1 MSNSDPNTD
10 SAPNLPVTV
19 VESQFVVRTK
29 LRVPRSV
36 RAPVARERLLARLGQ
51 TLSPFT
57 LVSAPPGFGK
67 TTLVTHL
74 SAAWRDAIAWFQIDR
89 LDSDPRRFVSH
100 PEALRVREDRVSHT
114 FYWADGHACRSCLR
128 TVRTLVGELVVNA
141 GRGQGA
147 WSGGRPT
154 TIARRYATRL

>member
-10 SAPNLPVTV
+10 STRNLPVTV

-29 LRVPRSV
+29 LRIPRSV
-36 RAPVARERLLARLGQ
+36 QAPVARERLLAWLGQ

-67 TTLVTHL
+67 TTLVTQL
-74 SAAWRDAIAWFQIDR
+74 AAARRDAIAWFQIDR

-114 FYWADGHACRSCLR
+114 FYRADGQARLSFLR
-128 TVRTLVGELVVNA
+128 AFEL
-141 GRGQGA
+141 
-147 WSGGRPT
+147 W
-154 TIARRYATRL
+154 